1 MKWEQHIIQWNGPIN
16 FAHQAVTAFH
26 TKAVTIF
33 ILFSRWIIRDIS
45 LVDYFANYL
54 YKRKNA
60 KIENNAM

>member
-1 MKWEQHIIQWNGPIN
+1 MGLLILHIRQWRLSI
-16 FAHQAVTAFH
+16 

-45 LVDYFANYL
+45 LADYFANYL